1 MTDRSADHKFSLREV
16 QSLLGVSR
24 RALQILIDAGFV
36 EPSHGARNDLRFT
49 FREVV
54 LLRTALRLR
63 GSRIPPRRILKA
75 LSRIRDQLP
84 DAAPLSGVRITA
96 VGDAVAVTTGDAQ
109 WDAVSGQLLL
119 DFEVADIKGEVRFL
133 DNAPA
138 SLSARRKLAQDWY
151 SLAEQLQATDPVG
164 AEAAYRKAIDLS
176 PEPDFHAYNNLG
188 ALLASEQNRCGHA
201 LEVFDEALQHFADT
215 ELLHAN
221 RAVLLEEA
229 GRLKEAADSYLRCVE
244 INGKNDQAALNYAVL
259 LEELGRLDE
268 AVAAYGRCLEINPQN
283 EEALRHLTRLHEQN
297 GDSQAVIRH
306 LSAWRRS
313 NG

>member
-1 MTDRSADHKFSLREV
+1 MHTFSLRDV

-24 RALQILIDAGFV
+24 RAVLMLIDAGFAQ
-36 EPSHGARNDLRFT
+36 PSHGARNDLRFT
-49 FREVV
+49 FRDVV
-54 LLRTALRLR
+54 LLRTALKLR
-63 GSRIPPRRILKA
+63 GSRIPPRRVLKA
-75 LSRIRDQLP
+75 LSRIKDQLP

-96 VGDAVAVTTGDAQ
+96 VGDSVAVTTGDSQ

-119 DFEVADIKGEVRFL
+119 DFEIADVKGEVTFL

-138 SLSARRKLAQDWY
+138 SLSARRKQAEDWY
-151 SLAEQLQATDPVG
+151 ALAEQLQETDPVG
-164 AEAAYRKAIDLS
+164 AEAAYRKAIELS

-188 ALLASEQNRCGHA
+188 ALLAGDQSRCAHA
-201 LEVFDEALQHFADT
+201 LEVFDEALQHFADA

-229 GRLKEAADSYLRCVE
+229 GRLEEAAASYLRCVE
-244 INGKNDQAALNYAVL
+244 INGKNDQAVLNHAML

-268 AVAAYGRCLEINPQN
+268 AAQAYARCLEINPGN
-283 EEALRHLTRLHEQN
+283 EEALRHLTRLHEQR
-297 GDSQAVIRH
+297 GDDRAVIRH
-306 LSAWRRS
+306 LNAWRRY

>member
-1 MTDRSADHKFSLREV
+1 VTGRSTVHTFSLREV

-24 RALQILIDAGFV
+24 RALRTLVDAGFV
-36 EPSHGARNDLRFT
+36 QPSHGARNDLRFT
-49 FREVV
+49 FRDVV
-54 LLRTALRLR
+54 LLRTALKLR

-84 DAAPLSGVRITA
+84 DAAPLTGVRITA
-96 VGDAVAVTTGDAQ
+96 VGDAVAVATGDAQ

-119 DFEVADIKGEVRFL
+119 DFEIAEVKGDVTFL

-138 SLSARRKLAQDWY
+138 SVSARRKQAEDWY
-151 SLAEQLQATDPVG
+151 SLAEQLQATDAVG
-164 AEAAYRKAIDLS
+164 AEAAYRKAIEIS

-188 ALLASEQNRCGHA
+188 ALLASDRDRCAHA
-201 LEVFDEALQHFADT
+201 LEVFDEALQHFQDA

-229 GRLKEAADSYLRCVE
+229 GRLEEAAASYLHCVE
-244 INGKNDQAALNYAVL
+244 INGKNDQAALNHAVL
-259 LEELGRLDE
+259 LEQLGRVDE
-268 AVAAYGRCLEINPQN
+268 AMAAYARCLEINPAN

-306 LSAWRRS
+306 LSAWRRF